1 MKYSSADDI
10 NFHSQLPFNVASDE
24 IFIFFLARDSIR
36 QWDDAISEELT
47 VAVCRPAGNVK
58 LFDFHF
64 HFIFKKVQCQRTEKM
79 ENKYEMDRFSV
90 VVLLS
95 FIHSGMSSSI
105 VAFSSFY
112 SKLFFLRLKLFCLCM
127 YGRRT
132 FHSSA
137 KIFRQNDEA
146 KFLPRR
152 DKIVKFSPH
161 WIYIFAGELKKFSFS
176 FFCDSRFALSPFRCS
191 WLFRDVECWRRCQ
204 PHDISPTASK
214 LHQFYSQEIEKKLIF
229 NFNMFYSTP

>member
-64 HFIFKKVQCQRTEKM
+64 IFKKVQCQRTEKM
-79 ENKYEMDRFSV
+79 ENKYEMDRFGV

-112 SKLFFLRLKLFCLCM
+112 SKIFFCAWNCFACACM
-127 YGRRT
+127 EEELST
-132 FHSSA
+132 VP
-137 KIFRQNDEA
+137 
-146 KFLPRR
+146 L
-152 DKIVKFSPH
+152 KFSDKTTKRNSFLGEIKLWNSVH
-161 WIYIFAGELKKFSFS
+161 IEFIYL
-176 FFCDSRFALSPFRCS
+176 L
-191 WLFRDVECWRRCQ
+191 V
-204 PHDISPTASK
+204 
-214 LHQFYSQEIEKKLIF
+214 
-229 NFNMFYSTP
+229 N